1 MDCTATLCYEVAR
14 PKKSPAKIDKGPI
27 QDPAE
32 GLKIQGGT
40 SNDLVHGLR
49 TPNEAFF
56 HQNPKPLGLGRQ
68 FGQVNFGAFR
78 VFSAD
83 LSAAILEHLSL

>member
-32 GLKIQGGT
+32 GLKIQGGA

-49 TPNEAFF
+49 T
-56 HQNPKPLGLGRQ
+56 
-68 FGQVNFGAFR
+68 R
-78 VFSAD
+78 VTKVVGHHNK
-83 LSAAILEHLSL
+83 LLTLRRYI